1 MSQQSESRTQR
12 GVARFVTLRAIVLG
26 ACLLPPNAYWLTWNL
41 WFQGHLSMSES
52 LFKSAVFVLAV
63 LVGLNALIRR
73 YLRRPGLAPGE
84 LLVVYAM
91 VTIGMTLCAGDFQW
105 FTYLPTFLAYP
116 YRFATPENHWAEK
129 MLPFL
134 PYWLYVT
141 DETALEGFWAG
152 RVSPYSLGIL
162 KAWWGP
168 ALWWTSF
175 VTALTWVFLC
185 VSSLMRKRWVEEE
198 KMMFPVVVLP
208 MAMVSRESQLWR
220 RRTFQIGAGTAAAV
234 TLLNFF
240 ASFVPALPGI
250 PFSYDFGPH
259 VANLRPWSGILV
271 PSLSYEPFLV
281 GLCFLIPLDLL
292 FSLWVFMLLGKVQQ
306 VMMVQLGWETRGQDL
321 VYFEN
326 QAFGALVALVLLAI
340 WLDRGYLSALLRNAL
355 FRRGPLADERE
366 ALGHRVALVG
376 LAAGTGYLWWFLRN
390 MGMTVVSGTALLA
403 IYLLISFTLTRFRAQ
418 LGPPYNEINFDGP
431 RKLMRMLV
439 GASNI
444 DAGTEVAYTLMDPI
458 DYNQC
463 NSPSPLTIE
472 ALKMGERQ
480 QTLRGLAV
488 ALMLAAVVGSFS
500 YFWATTQVVYP
511 GGASIRGHMS
521 PVLAGTWEHA
531 NLDVHL
537 TESVKGGGNWLLML
551 PFAVGAV
558 LCGVLMMLKL
568 HFPAFPLH
576 PVALPVASG
585 WSTEAALAAVFIA
598 WVIKAAALR
607 WGGQGTYRLAHQIAL
622 GVLVGSA
629 VTASILSILRQ
640 IPGIQELIVSGV

>member
-1 MSQQSESRTQR
+1 MSQRSRDASRAETR
-12 GVARFVTLRAIVLG
+12 PFVTWRAVILG
-26 ACLLPPNAYWLTWNL
+26 VCLLPPNAYWLTWNL
-41 WFQGHLSMSES
+41 WFQGQLSMAES

-63 LVGLNALIRR
+63 LVGLNGLIRR

-91 VTIGMTLCAGDFQW
+91 VTIGTTFCAGDFQW
-105 FTYLPTFLAYP
+105 FTYLPTFIAYP
-116 YRFATPENHWAEK
+116 YRFATLENRWAEK

-141 DETALEGFWAG
+141 DESALEGFWSG
-152 RVSPYSLGIL
+152 RVSPYSLDIL

-175 VTALTWVFLC
+175 VTALVWVFLC
-185 VSSLMRKRWVEEE
+185 MSSLMRKRWVEEE

-220 RRTFQIGAGTAAAV
+220 QRTFQIGAGTAAAA

-240 ASFVPALPGI
+240 ASFVPALPSI

-259 VANLRPWSGILV
+259 IANLRPWSGILV

-321 VYFEN
+321 IYFEN
-326 QAFGALVALVLLAI
+326 QAFGALVALVLMAI
-340 WLDRGYLSALLRNAL
+340 WLDRGYLRALLRNVL

-366 ALGHRVALVG
+366 ALGHRMALVG
-376 LAAGTGYLWWFLRN
+376 LVAGVGYLWWFLRN
-390 MGMTVVSGTALLA
+390 MGMTVVAGTALLG
-403 IYLLISFTLTRFRAQ
+403 IYLLISSTLTRFRAQ
-418 LGPPYNEINFDGP
+418 LGPPYHEMNFDGP
-431 RKLMRMLV
+431 RKVMRMLV

-472 ALKMGERQ
+472 ALKMGEGQR
-480 QTLRGLAV
+480 TLRGLAA
-488 ALMLAAVVGSFS
+488 ALMLAAVVGSLS
-500 YFWATTQVVYP
+500 YFWATVQVVYP

-521 PVLAGTWEHA
+521 PALAGTWEHS
-531 NLDVHL
+531 NLDYHL

-551 PFAVGAV
+551 PLAIGAA
-558 LCGVLMMLKL
+558 LCTVLMVLKL
-568 HFPAFPLH
+568 LYPAFPLH
-576 PVALPVASG
+576 PLAFPVASG
-585 WSTEAALAAVFIA
+585 WNAEAALGGVFIA
-598 WVIKAAALR
+598 WALKASVLR
-607 WGGQGTYRLAHQIAL
+607 WGGQGSYRLAHRIAL

-629 VTASILSILRQ
+629 VTASVLSILRQ
-640 IPGIQELIVSGV
+640 LPGIQDLIP